1 MRLGSGQLT
10 LRLCLAVLCLSCAA
24 LSAQAEPT
32 LRLVS
37 KLNWAEDAPWF
48 GGFSGA
54 EVSKDGQTVTL
65 ISDRGSLAIARIVRG
80 PEGQINRLQLQSHQI
95 LWNGTDT
102 PGDHDA
108 EGLARRPDGVLYLS
122 AEHDHH
128 VAHLDADTGKITS
141 LPRAKEFAAF
151 QLNSG
156 IEALAAGPDGAL
168 YAIPERSG
176 AMDRPFPVFRFKD
189 GAWSITH
196 HIPRHGPFLPVG
208 ADFGP
213 DGLFYLLERAAT
225 PLGFRSRIRRMDL
238 AQMPL
243 RPKTLLS
250 TGPAR
255 FDNLE
260 AITTWRDPAGAIRLI
275 LVSDDNF
282 LSIQHTQILEYTLT
296 E

>member
-1 MRLGSGQLT
+1 MRNGSGQLI
-10 LRLCLAVLCLSCAA
+10 LRLCLIALCLTCAA
-24 LSAQAEPT
+24 TTAHAEPK
-32 LRLVS
+32 LHLLS

-54 EVSKDGQTVTL
+54 EVSEDGQTITL
-65 ISDRGSLAIARIVRG
+65 ISDRGTLVTAQVARRPDGAIDRFS
-80 PEGQINRLQLQSHQI
+80 LQSHHI

-108 EGLARRPDGVLYLS
+108 EGLARTGDGTFYLS

-128 VAHLDADTGKITS
+128 VAHLDVNTGQIAT
-141 LPRAKEFAAF
+141 LPRAKNFAAF
-151 QLNSG
+151 QPNSG

-176 AMDRPFPVFRFKD
+176 KVDRPFPVFRFKD
-189 GAWSITH
+189 GVWSITH

-208 ADFGP
+208 ADIGP

-225 PLGFRSRIRRMDL
+225 PLGFRSRIRRFDL
-238 AQMPL
+238 SQTPL

-260 AITTWRDPAGAIRLI
+260 AISVWRDPAGTIRLL

-282 LSIQHTQILEYTLT
+282 LSIQHTQIIEYALT